1 MEMKLEEKR
10 LWQRLARAKRPS
22 MRDEIRNELVVLYL
36 WLARDVTNYYS
47 RRLPMHVCRQDLESE
62 ASIGLMDAIPRF
74 DLSRKIA
81 PTTFLRFRITGRVI
95 DWLRNL
101 DDVSRTHRR
110 KLNQL
115 AHAEEELGRSISND
129 ECKESLGFERP
140 SMAPATISIFRESH
154 NGQREFGRVKTI
166 AEQIPESRPDRG
178 SLQDCGYLL
187 KGLSQ
192 RERLIVLLYHVQQVP
207 MKQVGREVGMSESR
221 ISQLMPG
228 ILARVRDNAK
238 RHEDLVGR
246 RQAA

>member
-1 MEMKLEEKR
+1 MEMKQEEKQ

-22 MRDEIRNELVVLYL
+22 LREEIRNDLVELYL
-36 WLARDVTNYYS
+36 WLAGYVTSYYS
-47 RRLPMHVCRQDLESE
+47 RRLPTHVCREDLHSE
-62 ASIGLMDAIPRF
+62 ATIGLMEAIPKF
-74 DLSRKIA
+74 SLKFNTQPS
-81 PTTFLRFRITGRVI
+81 TFLRFRISGRVV

-110 KLNQL
+110 QLKLL
-115 AHAEEELGRSISND
+115 AGTEERLGRTLSAEECKQELGFN
-129 ECKESLGFERP
+129 RP
-140 SMAPATISIFRESH
+140 SMAPATISIFKPQ
-154 NGQREFGRVKTI
+154 NPQDAFGRIKTI
-166 AEQIPESRPDRG
+166 AEQIPEQRPDRG